1 MLTILEAFLLSLSV
15 SIILSRGLGYAS
27 LMLRFTPMM
36 MGLMTGI
43 ILNDVP
49 NALKISALVQ
59 LLYLG
64 VLAPGG
70 VMRSEPAVAV
80 SFAIPIILLS
90 HVDFRLSVIIAF
102 IFGVLGGFIY
112 PYRIKINSKIIRL
125 TEKYVEEGN
134 DSGLFRSIILY
145 PVLTSIAL
153 YIPIFFVLY
162 LTLVPFS
169 VFILTYLSNTIIYSS
184 LVVISGALT
193 LVGFALSI
201 HVMGKSSQ
209 LYFFIGSFLISLIF
223 NPFNGNILI
232 YALFGFIISVIYVV
246 YKDRIG
252 NKQYE

>member
-90 HVDFRLSVIIAF
+90 NVDFRLSVIIAF
-102 IFGVLGGFIY
+102 IYGVIGGIIY

-134 DSGLFRSIILY
+134 DLGLFKSIILY
-145 PVLTSIAL
+145 PVLASLAL
-153 YIPIFFVLY
+153 YIPVFFVLY
-162 LTLVPFS
+162 LTLVPLS
-169 VFILTYLSNTIIYSS
+169 VLLISYLSNTIIYSS
-184 LVVISGALT
+184 LVVVSGALT
-193 LVGFALSI
+193 LVGFALSM

-209 LYFFIGSFLISLIF
+209 ILFFVGSFLITLFF

-232 YALFGFIISVIYVV
+232 YALFGLIISVIYVV
-246 YKDRIG
+246 YKDSIG
-252 NKQYE
+252 SKQYE

>member
-1 MLTILEAFLLSLSV
+1 MLTILEVFLLSLSV

-43 ILNDVP
+43 ILNDVT
-49 NALKISALVQ
+49 NALKISALIQ

-80 SFAIPIILLS
+80 SFAIPIILSS

-102 IFGVLGGFIY
+102 VFGVLGGIIY

-134 DSGLFRSIILY
+134 DLGLFRSIILY
-145 PVLTSIAL
+145 PVLVSFAFFF
-153 YIPIFFVLY
+153 PIFLLFY
-162 LTLVPFS
+162 LILIPLS
-169 VFILTYLSNTIIYSS
+169 VFILTYLSNTIVYPS

-193 LVGFALSI
+193 LVGFALSM

-209 LYFFIGSFLISLIF
+209 LFFFVGSFIITHIF
-223 NPFNGNILI
+223 NPFNGNILV
-232 YALFGFIISVIYVV
+232 YALFGLIISVIYVV